1 MTPLD
6 EDAFDMLKKI
16 TNQKKNLPLNKIIK
30 GNCIESM
37 RSLPDNSINVI
48 FADPPYNLQLKNDL
62 SRPDSSKVNG
72 VTEGWDRFNSFEEY
86 DKFTKDWMSEAQR
99 ILKPEGTIWVIGSY
113 HNIFRVGNTM
123 QNLGFW
129 ILNDIIWH
137 KSNPM
142 PNFKGTRFTNAH
154 ETIIWASKNHNSK
167 YSFNYHAMKSLNEG
181 IQMRSD
187 WYIPICS
194 GGERIKDSNGNKI
207 HSTQKPEALLYRV
220 LLSSSKKDDVVL
232 DPFFG
237 TGTTGAVAKKLGRN
251 FIGLEREDI
260 YISAAEKRI
269 KEIDSP
275 DEQFLSTTVSKKTQK
290 RVPFGSLVENGLI
303 KPGAVLRGPKSL
315 KSKKFMATV
324 RADGSLSMNGE
335 SGSIHQMSAKV
346 QGKESSNGWTFWHLE
361 KDGKLELI
369 DDLRT
374 EFLSVNNTNY
384 LE

>member
-1 MTPLD
+1 MTLHD
-6 EDAFDMLKKI
+6 EDAINMSKETLDE
-16 TNQKKNLPLNKIIK
+16 NYNLPLNKIIK
-30 GNCIESM
+30 GDSIESM
-37 RSLPDNSINVI
+37 RSLPDDSIDVI

-72 VTEGWDRFNSFEEY
+72 VTEGWDRFKSFEEY
-86 DKFTKDWMSEAQR
+86 DKFTKDWISEAQR

-113 HNIFRVGNTM
+113 HNIFRVGNAM

-167 YSFNYHAMKSLNEG
+167 YNFNYHAMKSLNEG
-181 IQMRSD
+181 TQMRSD

-220 LLSSSKKDDVVL
+220 LLSSSKKDDIIL

-260 YISAAEKRI
+260 YINAAKKRI
-269 KEIDSP
+269 KKIDSP

-346 QGKESSNGWTFWHLE
+346 QGKETSNGWTFWHLE
-361 KDGKLELI
+361 KEGKLELI

-374 EFLSVNNTNY
+374 EFLSINNTN
-384 LE
+384 

>member
-1 MTPLD
+1 MTLHD
-6 EDAFDMLKKI
+6 EDAINMSKETLDE
-16 TNQKKNLPLNKIIK
+16 NYNLPLNKIIK
-30 GNCIESM
+30 GDCIKSM
-37 RSLPDNSINVI
+37 RSLPDNSIDVI

-72 VTEGWDRFNSFEEY
+72 VTEGWDRFKSFEEY
-86 DKFTKDWMSEAQR
+86 DKFTKDWISEAQR

-113 HNIFRVGNTM
+113 HNIFRVGNAM

-129 ILNDIIWH
+129 ILNDIIWY

-167 YSFNYHAMKSLNEG
+167 YNFNYHAMKSLNEG
-181 IQMRSD
+181 TQMRSD

-220 LLSSSKKDDVVL
+220 LLSSSKKDDIIL

-260 YISAAEKRI
+260 YINAAKKRI

-346 QGKESSNGWTFWHLE
+346 QGKETSNGWTFWYLE
-361 KDGKLELI
+361 KEGKLELI

-374 EFLSVNNTNY
+374 EFLSINNTN
-384 LE
+384 

>member
-346 QGKESSNGWTFWHLE
+346 QGKDSSNGWTFWHLE

-374 EFLSVNNTNY
+374 EFLSINNTN
-384 LE
+384 

>member
-1 MTPLD
+1 MTPQD
-6 EDAFDMLKKI
+6 EDVVNMSKETL
-16 TNQKKNLPLNKIIK
+16 NENYNLPLNKIIK

-37 RSLPDNSINVI
+37 RSLPDNSIDVI

-72 VTEGWDRFNSFEEY
+72 VTEEWDRFKSFEEY
-86 DKFTKDWMSEAQR
+86 DKFTKDWISEAQR

-113 HNIFRVGNTM
+113 HNIFRVGNAM

-167 YSFNYHAMKSLNEG
+167 YNFNYHAMKSLNEG

-220 LLSSSKKDDVVL
+220 LLSSSKKDDIIL

-260 YISAAEKRI
+260 YINAAKKRI
-269 KEIDSP
+269 KRIDSP

-346 QGKESSNGWTFWHLE
+346 QGKEASNGWTFWHLE
-361 KDGKLELI
+361 KEGKLELI

-374 EFLSVNNTNY
+374 EFLSINNSN
-384 LE
+384 

>member
-1 MTPLD
+1 MTPHA
-6 EDAFDMLKKI
+6 EDAINMSKEIL
-16 TNQKKNLPLNKIIK
+16 NQKHNLPLNKIIK
-30 GNCIESM
+30 GDCIESM
-37 RSLPDNSINVI
+37 RSLPNDSIDVI

-72 VTEGWDRFNSFEEY
+72 VTEDWDRFKSFEEY
-86 DKFTKDWMSEAQR
+86 DKFTKDWISEAQR

-113 HNIFRVGNTM
+113 HNIFRVGNAM

-167 YSFNYHAMKSLNEG
+167 YNFNYHAMKSLNEG

-220 LLSSSKKDDVVL
+220 LLSSSKKDDIIL

-260 YISAAEKRI
+260 YINAAKKRI
-269 KEIDSP
+269 KKIDSP

-290 RVPFGSLVENGLI
+290 RVPFGSSVENGLI

-315 KSKKFMATV
+315 KSKKFIATV

-346 QGKESSNGWTFWHLE
+346 QGKETSNGWTFWHLE
-361 KDGKLELI
+361 KEGKLELI

-374 EFLSVNNTNY
+374 EFLSINNTN
-384 LE
+384 

>member
-1 MTPLD
+1 MTLHD
-6 EDAFDMLKKI
+6 EDAINMSKETLDE
-16 TNQKKNLPLNKIIK
+16 NYNLPLNKIIK
-30 GNCIESM
+30 GDSIESM
-37 RSLPDNSINVI
+37 RSLPDNSIDVI

-72 VTEGWDRFNSFEEY
+72 VTEGWDRFKSFEEY
-86 DKFTKDWMSEAQR
+86 DKFTKDWISEAQR

-113 HNIFRVGNTM
+113 HNIFRVGNAM

-167 YSFNYHAMKSLNEG
+167 YNFNYHAMKSLNEG

-220 LLSSSKKDDVVL
+220 LLSSSKKDDIIL

-260 YISAAEKRI
+260 YINAAKKRI
-269 KEIDSP
+269 KEIASP

-346 QGKESSNGWTFWHLE
+346 QGKETSNGWTFWHLE
-361 KDGKLELI
+361 KEGKLELI

-374 EFLSVNNTNY
+374 EFLSINNTN
-384 LE
+384 

>member
-1 MTPLD
+1 MTLHD
-6 EDAFDMLKKI
+6 EDAINMSKETLDE
-16 TNQKKNLPLNKIIK
+16 NYNLPLNKIIK
-30 GNCIESM
+30 GDSIESM
-37 RSLPDNSINVI
+37 RSLPDNSIDVI

-72 VTEGWDRFNSFEEY
+72 VTEDWDRFKSFEEY
-86 DKFTKDWMSEAQR
+86 DKFTKDWISEAQR

-113 HNIFRVGNTM
+113 HNIFRVGNAM

-167 YSFNYHAMKSLNEG
+167 YNFNYHAMKSLNEG

-220 LLSSSKKDDVVL
+220 LLSSSKKDDIIL

-260 YISAAEKRI
+260 YINAAKKRI
-269 KEIDSP
+269 KKIDSP

-346 QGKESSNGWTFWHLE
+346 QGKETSNGWTFWHLE
-361 KDGKLELI
+361 KEGKLELI

-374 EFLSVNNTNY
+374 EFLSINNTN
-384 LE
+384 

>member
-374 EFLSVNNTNY
+374 EFLNINNTN
-384 LE
+384 

>member
-1 MTPLD
+1 MTLHD
-6 EDAFDMLKKI
+6 EDAINMSKETL
-16 TNQKKNLPLNKIIK
+16 NENYNLPLNKIIK
-30 GNCIESM
+30 GDCIKSM
-37 RSLPDNSINVI
+37 RSLPDNSIDVI

-72 VTEGWDRFNSFEEY
+72 VTEGWDRFKSFEEY
-86 DKFTKDWMSEAQR
+86 DKFTKDWISEAQR

-113 HNIFRVGNTM
+113 HNIFRVGNAM

-129 ILNDIIWH
+129 ILNDIIWY

-167 YSFNYHAMKSLNEG
+167 YNCNYNKKKYLNEG
-181 IQMRSD
+181 TQMRSD

-220 LLSSSKKDDVVL
+220 LLSSSKKDDIIL

-260 YISAAEKRI
+260 YINAAKKRI

-346 QGKESSNGWTFWHLE
+346 QGKETSNGWTFWYLE
-361 KDGKLELI
+361 KEGKLELI

-374 EFLSVNNTNY
+374 EFLSINNTN
-384 LE
+384 

>member
-1 MTPLD
+1 MTLHD
-6 EDAFDMLKKI
+6 EDAINMSKETLDE
-16 TNQKKNLPLNKIIK
+16 NYNLPLNKIIK
-30 GNCIESM
+30 GDSIESM
-37 RSLPDNSINVI
+37 RSLPDNSIDVI

-72 VTEGWDRFNSFEEY
+72 VTEGWDRFKSFEEY
-86 DKFTKDWMSEAQR
+86 DKFTKDWISEAQR

-113 HNIFRVGNTM
+113 HNIFRVGNAM

-167 YSFNYHAMKSLNEG
+167 YNFNYHAMKSLNEG

-220 LLSSSKKDDVVL
+220 LLSSSKKDDIIL

-260 YISAAEKRI
+260 YINAAKKRI
-269 KEIDSP
+269 KKTDSP

-315 KSKKFMATV
+315 KSKKFIATV

-346 QGKESSNGWTFWHLE
+346 QGKETSNGWTFWHLE
-361 KDGKLELI
+361 KEGKLELI

-374 EFLSVNNTNY
+374 EFLSINNTN
-384 LE
+384 

>member
-1 MTPLD
+1 MTLHD
-6 EDAFDMLKKI
+6 EDAINMSKETLDE
-16 TNQKKNLPLNKIIK
+16 NYNLPLNKIIK
-30 GNCIESM
+30 GDCIKSM
-37 RSLPDNSINVI
+37 RSLPDNSIDVI

-72 VTEGWDRFNSFEEY
+72 VTEGWDRFKSFEEY
-86 DKFTKDWMSEAQR
+86 DKFTKDWISEAQR

-113 HNIFRVGNTM
+113 HNIFRVGNAM

-167 YSFNYHAMKSLNEG
+167 YNFNYHAMKSLNEG

-220 LLSSSKKDDVVL
+220 LLSSSKKDDIIL

-260 YISAAEKRI
+260 YINAAKKRI
-269 KEIDSP
+269 KKIDSP

-346 QGKESSNGWTFWHLE
+346 QGKETSNGWTFWHLE
-361 KDGKLELI
+361 KEGKLELI

-374 EFLSVNNTNY
+374 EFLSINNTN
-384 LE
+384 

>member
-1 MTPLD
+1 MTLHD
-6 EDAFDMLKKI
+6 EDAINMSKETLDE
-16 TNQKKNLPLNKIIK
+16 NYNLPLNKIIK
-30 GNCIESM
+30 GDSIESM
-37 RSLPDNSINVI
+37 RSLPDNSIDVI

-72 VTEGWDRFNSFEEY
+72 VTEGWDRFKSFEEY
-86 DKFTKDWMSEAQR
+86 DKFTKDWISEAQR

-167 YSFNYHAMKSLNEG
+167 YNFNYHAMKSLNEG

-220 LLSSSKKDDVVL
+220 LLSSSKKDDIIL

-260 YISAAEKRI
+260 YINAAKKRI
-269 KEIDSP
+269 KKIDSP

-346 QGKESSNGWTFWHLE
+346 QGKETSNGWTFWHLE
-361 KDGKLELI
+361 KEGKLELI

-374 EFLSVNNTNY
+374 EFLSINNTN
-384 LE
+384 

>member
-1 MTPLD
+1 VTLHD
-6 EDAFDMLKKI
+6 EDAINMSKETLDE
-16 TNQKKNLPLNKIIK
+16 NYNLPLNKIIK
-30 GNCIESM
+30 GDSIESM
-37 RSLPDNSINVI
+37 RSLPDNSIDVI

-72 VTEGWDRFNSFEEY
+72 VTEGWDRFKSFEEY
-86 DKFTKDWMSEAQR
+86 DKFTKDWISEAQR

-113 HNIFRVGNTM
+113 HNIFRVGNAM

-167 YSFNYHAMKSLNEG
+167 YNFNYHAMKSLNEG

-220 LLSSSKKDDVVL
+220 LLSSSKKDDIIL

-260 YISAAEKRI
+260 YINAAKKRI
-269 KEIDSP
+269 KKIDSP

-324 RADGSLSMNGE
+324 RADGSLLMNGE

-346 QGKESSNGWTFWHLE
+346 QGKETSNGWTFWHLE
-361 KDGKLELI
+361 KEGKLELI

-374 EFLSVNNTNY
+374 EFLSINNTN
-384 LE
+384 

>member
-1 MTPLD
+1 MTLLD
-6 EDAFDMLKKI
+6 EDAFNMSKETLDEYY
-16 TNQKKNLPLNKIIK
+16 NLPLNKIIK
-30 GNCIESM
+30 GDCIESM
-37 RSLPDNSINVI
+37 RSLPNDSIDVI

-72 VTEGWDRFNSFEEY
+72 VTEDWDRFKSFEEY
-86 DKFTKDWMSEAQR
+86 DKFTKDWISEAQR

-113 HNIFRVGNTM
+113 HNIFRVGNAM

-167 YSFNYHAMKSLNEG
+167 YNFNYHAMKSLNEG

-220 LLSSSKKDDVVL
+220 LLSSSKKDDIIL

-260 YISAAEKRI
+260 YINAAKKRI
-269 KEIDSP
+269 KKIDLP
-275 DEQFLSTTVSKKTQK
+275 DEQFLSTTVSKKAQK

-346 QGKESSNGWTFWHLE
+346 QGKETSNGWTFWHLE
-361 KDGKLELI
+361 KEGKLELI

-374 EFLSVNNTNY
+374 EFLSINNTN
-384 LE
+384 

>member
-1 MTPLD
+1 VTLHD
-6 EDAFDMLKKI
+6 EDAINMSKETL
-16 TNQKKNLPLNKIIK
+16 NENYNLPLNKIIK
-30 GNCIESM
+30 GDCIKSM
-37 RSLPDNSINVI
+37 RSLPDNSIDVI

-72 VTEGWDRFNSFEEY
+72 VTEGWDRFKSFEEY
-86 DKFTKDWMSEAQR
+86 DKFTKDWISEAQR

-113 HNIFRVGNTM
+113 HNIFRVGNAM

-129 ILNDIIWH
+129 ILNDIIWY

-167 YSFNYHAMKSLNEG
+167 YNFNYHAMKSLNEG

-220 LLSSSKKDDVVL
+220 LLSSSKKDDIIL

-260 YISAAEKRI
+260 YINAAKKRI

-346 QGKESSNGWTFWHLE
+346 QGKETSNGWTFWYLE
-361 KDGKLELI
+361 KEGKLELI

-374 EFLSVNNTNY
+374 EFLSINNTN
-384 LE
+384 

>member
-1 MTPLD
+1 MTLHD
-6 EDAFDMLKKI
+6 EDAINMSKETLDE
-16 TNQKKNLPLNKIIK
+16 NYNLPLNKIIK
-30 GNCIESM
+30 GDSIESM
-37 RSLPDNSINVI
+37 RSLPDDSIDVI

-72 VTEGWDRFNSFEEY
+72 VTEGWDRFKSFEEY
-86 DKFTKDWMSEAQR
+86 DKFTKDWISEAQR

-113 HNIFRVGNTM
+113 HNIFRVGNAM

-167 YSFNYHAMKSLNEG
+167 YNFNYHAMKSLNEG

-220 LLSSSKKDDVVL
+220 LLSSSKKDDIIL

-260 YISAAEKRI
+260 YINAAKKRI
-269 KEIDSP
+269 KKIDSP

-315 KSKKFMATV
+315 KSKKFIATV

-346 QGKESSNGWTFWHLE
+346 QGKETSNGWTFWYLE
-361 KDGKLELI
+361 KEGKLELI

-374 EFLSVNNTNY
+374 EFLSINNTN
-384 LE
+384 

>member
-1 MTPLD
+1 VTPLD

-374 EFLSVNNTNY
+374 EFLNINNTN
-384 LE
+384 

>member
-1 MTPLD
+1 VTPLD
-6 EDAFDMLKKI
+6 EDAFNMSEAI
-16 TNQKKNLPLNKIIK
+16 TNQKKDLPLNKIIK
-30 GNCIESM
+30 GNCIDSM
-37 RSLPDNSINVI
+37 ISLPDNSIDVI
-48 FADPPYNLQLKNDL
+48 FADPPYNLQLKNVL

-72 VTEGWDRFNSFEEY
+72 VTEDWDRFKSFEDY
-86 DKFTKDWMSEAQR
+86 DQFTKGWMSEAQR

-154 ETIIWASKNHNSK
+154 ETIIWASKNFSSK
-167 YSFNYHAMKSLNEG
+167 YNFNYQAMKSLNEG
-181 IQMRSD
+181 TQMRSD
-187 WYIPICS
+187 WHIPICS
-194 GGERIKDSNGNKI
+194 GRERIRDSEGNKI

-220 LLSSSKKDDVVL
+220 LLSSSKKGDVIL

-251 FIGLEREDI
+251 FIGLEKESV
-260 YISAAEKRI
+260 YIKAAEKRI
-269 KEIDSP
+269 RAIDHPEEISL
-275 DEQFLSTTVSKKTQK
+275 ETTISKKAQK

-303 KPGAVLRGPKSL
+303 KPGSVLRGPRNL

-324 RADGSLSMNGE
+324 RADGSLLINGD

-361 KDGKLELI
+361 KEGKLELI

-374 EFLSVNNTNY
+374 EFLNTNSTN
-384 LE
+384 

>member
-1 MTPLD
+1 MTPQD
-6 EDAFDMLKKI
+6 EDVINMSKETL
-16 TNQKKNLPLNKIIK
+16 NENYNLPLNKIIK

-37 RSLPDNSINVI
+37 RSLPDNSIDVI

-72 VTEGWDRFNSFEEY
+72 VTEEWDRFKSFEEY
-86 DKFTKDWMSEAQR
+86 DKFTKDWISEAQR

-113 HNIFRVGNTM
+113 HNIFRVGNAM

-167 YSFNYHAMKSLNEG
+167 YNFNYHAMKSLNEG

-220 LLSSSKKDDVVL
+220 LLSSSKKDDIIL

-260 YISAAEKRI
+260 YINAAKKRI
-269 KEIDSP
+269 KKIDSL

-346 QGKESSNGWTFWHLE
+346 QGKEASNGWTFWHLE
-361 KDGKLELI
+361 KEGKLELI

-374 EFLSVNNTNY
+374 EFLSINNSN
-384 LE
+384 

>member
-6 EDAFDMLKKI
+6 EDAFNMSEAI
-16 TNQKKNLPLNKIIK
+16 TNQKKDLPLNKIIK
-30 GNCIESM
+30 GNCIDSM
-37 RSLPDNSINVI
+37 ISLPDNSIDVI
-48 FADPPYNLQLKNDL
+48 FADPPYNLQLKNVL

-72 VTEGWDRFNSFEEY
+72 VTEDWDRFKSFEDY
-86 DKFTKDWMSEAQR
+86 DQFTKGWMSEAQR

-154 ETIIWASKNHNSK
+154 ETIIWASKNFSSK
-167 YSFNYHAMKSLNEG
+167 YNFNYQAMKSLNEG
-181 IQMRSD
+181 TQMRSD
-187 WYIPICS
+187 WHIPICS
-194 GGERIKDSNGNKI
+194 GRERIRDSEGNKI

-220 LLSSSKKDDVVL
+220 LLSSSKKGDVIL

-251 FIGLEREDI
+251 FIGLEKESV
-260 YISAAEKRI
+260 YIKAAEKRI
-269 KEIDSP
+269 RAIDHPEEISL
-275 DEQFLSTTVSKKTQK
+275 ETTISKKAQK

-303 KPGAVLRGPKSL
+303 KPGSVLRGPRNL

-324 RADGSLSMNGE
+324 RADGSLLINGD

-361 KDGKLELI
+361 KEGKLELI

-374 EFLSVNNTNY
+374 EFLNTNSTN
-384 LE
+384 

>member
-1 MTPLD
+1 MSKEIL
-6 EDAFDMLKKI
+6 
-16 TNQKKNLPLNKIIK
+16 NQKHNLPLNKIIK

-37 RSLPDNSINVI
+37 RSLPNDSIDVI

-72 VTEGWDRFNSFEEY
+72 VTEDWDRFKSFKEY
-86 DKFTKDWMSEAQR
+86 DQFTKDWISEAKR
-99 ILKPEGTIWVIGSY
+99 LLKPEGTIWVIGSY
-113 HNIFRVGNTM
+113 HNIFRVGNAM
-123 QNLGFW
+123 QNIGFW

-154 ETIIWASKNHNSK
+154 ETIIWASKDHNSK
-167 YSFNYHAMKSLNEG
+167 YNFNYHAMKSLNEG

-220 LLSSSKKDDVVL
+220 LLSSSKKNDIVL

-251 FIGLEREDI
+251 FIGLERESI
-260 YISAAEKRI
+260 YISAAEARI
-269 KEIDSP
+269 NEIDSP

-324 RADGSLSMNGE
+324 RADGSLSMNGD

-361 KDGKLELI
+361 KEGKLELI

-374 EFLSVNNTNY
+374 EFLNINNTN
-384 LE
+384 

>member
-1 MTPLD
+1 MTLHD
-6 EDAFDMLKKI
+6 EDAINMSKETLDE
-16 TNQKKNLPLNKIIK
+16 NYNLPLNKIIK
-30 GNCIESM
+30 GDSIESM
-37 RSLPDNSINVI
+37 RSLPDNSIDVI

-72 VTEGWDRFNSFEEY
+72 VTEGWDRFKSFEEY
-86 DKFTKDWMSEAQR
+86 DKFTKDWISEAQR

-113 HNIFRVGNTM
+113 HNIFRVGNAM

-167 YSFNYHAMKSLNEG
+167 YNFNYHAMKSLNEG

-220 LLSSSKKDDVVL
+220 LLSSSKKDDIIL

-251 FIGLEREDI
+251 FIGLEREVI
-260 YISAAEKRI
+260 YINAAKKRI

-346 QGKESSNGWTFWHLE
+346 QGKETSNGWTFWHLE
-361 KDGKLELI
+361 KEGKLELI

-374 EFLSVNNTNY
+374 EFLSINNTN
-384 LE
+384 